1 MQKIISFSV
10 YLTSDCSGDGV
21 ANPFEICLA
30 LGNEAIDKGVKV
42 MEHCQV
48 KFQLTLR

>member
-1 MQKIISFSV
+1 
-10 YLTSDCSGDGV
+10 V

-48 KFQLTLR
+48 KIQGHGVLWGEENY